1 MCIGGGGGGGGERK
15 DQSYIWRRRRFG
27 GAYTESIFLE
37 TVALPCL
44 FLLDLQDLEDLLRYL
59 TTQMEGLADLE
70 ECLHLV
76 LTLEHPVALVDLEA
90 PHLLQVEFPSVWG
103 ISVFLQAGP
112 GLMQPAQLLL
122 YLLWL
127 LGLERRKWC

>member
-1 MCIGGGGGGGGERK
+1 
-15 DQSYIWRRRRFG
+15 
-27 GAYTESIFLE
+27 
-37 TVALPCL
+37 L

-90 PHLLQVEFPSVWG
+90 RTHLLQVEFL
-103 ISVFLQAGP
+103 VFTGHFCLPQAEP

-127 LGLERRKWC
+127 LGLEEAEMVLMPEAVE